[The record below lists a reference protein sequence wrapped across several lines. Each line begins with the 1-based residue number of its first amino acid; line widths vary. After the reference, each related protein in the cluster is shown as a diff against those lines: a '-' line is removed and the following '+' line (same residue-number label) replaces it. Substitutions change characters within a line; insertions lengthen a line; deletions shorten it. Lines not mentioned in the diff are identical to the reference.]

1 MHYLTAIP
9 NFTWTTGCPGLCPWS
24 PSLPACSDGKAH
36 SAERAFALGDPPCS
50 HAVASP
56 STSQNH
62 NGFHSPLE
70 QKKEKEAWE
79 FNLLHSFMMH
89 FLKIFNG
96 NSVPTVL
103 SKNREVYLY
112 WNWKNNNG
120 SAAAI
125 WLNNSTVW
133 GTFRMHVRGLTL
145 YWSPGVQSCFHHL
158 IPYFNVFYASNHG
171 KGKMSL

>member
-1 MHYLTAIP
+1 MFINIVIYQHGFSIIWEQDFLLAAQMHYLTAIP

-56 STSQNH
+56 SASQNH

-70 QKKEKEAWE
+70 RKKEKESWE

-103 SKNREVYLY
+103 KKQRSIFILKL
-112 WNWKNNNG
+112 KK
-120 SAAAI
+120 
-125 WLNNSTVW
+125 
-133 GTFRMHVRGLTL
+133 
-145 YWSPGVQSCFHHL
+145 Q
-158 IPYFNVFYASNHG
+158 
-171 KGKMSL
+171 